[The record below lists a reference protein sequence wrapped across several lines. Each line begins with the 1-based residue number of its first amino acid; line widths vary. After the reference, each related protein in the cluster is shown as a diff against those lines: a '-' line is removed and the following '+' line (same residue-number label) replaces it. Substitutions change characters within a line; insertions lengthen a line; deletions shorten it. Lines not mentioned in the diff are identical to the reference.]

1 MNVTWLVESRIIDL
15 PLLVERM
22 SCAPAR
28 VFKVPGG
35 TLRRGAPADIT
46 VFDPLRE
53 WVVEPDRFR
62 SKGRNTPYAGQ
73 RLRGVVSCT
82 IVGGRVVYRERP

>member
-1 MNVTWLVESRIIDL
+1 VNLTWLVHRGIVGL

-28 VFKVPGG
+28 LFKLPGG
-35 TLRRGAPADIT
+35 TLRKGSIADVT
-46 VFDPLRE
+46 VFDSDASWTVDPAA
-53 WVVEPDRFR
+53 FR

-73 RLRGVVSCT
+73 TLRGLVELTV
-82 IVGGRVVYRERP
+82 VGGRIIHRRAE